1 MLRLLESPTWQGN
14 GDKPRLLPCTLPS
27 ALAIHLAAQPGWVD
41 RERVACLFW
50 PERPPTE
57 ALHNL
62 RVNLHRLRGQLADWG
77 QAECLRSE
85 RQRLT
90 LGVPTDLARLHE
102 ALLTADARALAEM
115 APWRLLEG
123 FRIPGFEAFQSWVD
137 DERRR
142 LTRQW
147 ALAAERAL
155 GAALAAGAWDAANAL
170 FEPWR
175 AQDAAT
181 PESLVRLRPAAA
193 GETGAALWRQW
204 QAQLGVDGDKAHAAQ
219 PRLAIVAGAAAPPLP
234 LGGRAAEQVAL
245 RALRGPATLVTGEP
259 GIGKTVL
266 VASTHPGRP
275 LLRGREGLESVPF
288 GPLAELLRREP
299 GWLADPGAY
308 RLDLARLL
316 PEIAPDEPLP
326 PLDAH
331 TAKLRLLEGLARV
344 VETRTDLLLVD
355 DLQWCDGALL
365 EWLVFVAHRGRLRW
379 VATQRTQALP
389 APVRQAVQAL
399 RSASLLDEL
408 ALGALDLAAL
418 TTLCRQRQPQSA
430 WPDDRVA
437 ELLQRSGG
445 NPFFAL
451 ELMEAGRTDVTVPR
465 RSHELVQARVRA
477 LPAAAQAV
485 LEAAAVLAQPAALPL
500 LAAVAGSDSLGLARP
515 PEGARSPLGGE
526 AHSTSGAGG
535 PARPAEGV
543 QPPLGGQARGAR
555 GGMVSD
561 DALAT
566 CVSGC
571 EQALAA
577 GLLVESTGGLECR
590 HDLVR
595 SAVQAALSAPRRQW
609 LHRRA
614 ALALGPAAPPLA
626 LAQHWEAAGEPQT
639 ALAWRHRGALQHK
652 DFGRL
657 DEARA
662 LWGRIA
668 AEASDPA
675 LALRARLAQA
685 ECDLFENLDAGR
697 DALEAVLAQVAA
709 IADPAVRD
717 ELEAQAL
724 AGLVDNRVFSGDHPR
739 ARQLAAQLRPLLP
752 RLPSE
757 ERVHAIEVLI
767 ELAMREPDID
777 DALALLAEA
786 RRLAPKRPSL
796 ASFEGQIHWFGGQ
809 PLAARAAFERLLAT
823 HPEFCSGLTIEND
836 LAVMC
841 HATGDLRTAEA
852 MARRSLASWK
862 GVAHTETLSLLVL
875 GSTLTGAGRL
885 AEAAEALD
893 RAEAL
898 AQRQGSQLFSSEV
911 HARRARLL
919 SACGRHEDALAQAAR
934 AAPLV
939 RDDDNP
945 LRLSQLLAAQVAAA
959 AAAGQPIDPMLRTR
973 LQAACGRSLHPLVH
987 ARLARVEVDLAL
999 AAGDGPAAGAAGER
1013 MLRIARGA
1021 GLLELQAEAWLL
1033 QVRAA
1038 LLQSDGSLPGTE
1050 QLADVEQL
1058 ADTEHLAR
1066 EAATLSDSQ
1075 GYLDLSWRGWSV
1087 LARLTRDPAL
1097 AERAQAAL
1105 AQLVA
1110 GAPSGGF
1117 DAAAAALR
1125 EPRP

>member
-1 MLRLLESPTWQGN
+1 MAMLRLLESPTWQADGEA
-14 GDKPRLLPCTLPS
+14 PRLLPCTLPS
-27 ALAIHLAAQPGWVD
+27 ALAIHLAAQRGWVD
-41 RERVACLFW
+41 RERLACLFW
-50 PERPPTE
+50 PDRPPAE

-62 RVNLHRLRGQLADWG
+62 RVNLHRVRGQLAGWG
-77 QAECLRSE
+77 QDACLRSE
-85 RQRLT
+85 RQRLA
-90 LGVPTDLARLHE
+90 LGLSTDLQGLDEAFAAADAGALARL
-102 ALLTADARALAEM
+102 

-123 FRIPGFEAFQSWVD
+123 FRIPGFDGFQQWVD

-142 LTRQW
+142 LSRQW
-147 ALAAERAL
+147 SLAAERAL
-155 GAALAAGAWDAANAL
+155 GAALAAGAWDDAIAL

-175 AQDAAT
+175 AQDSAT
-181 PESLVRLRPAAA
+181 PEALARLRPPAAEGTA
-193 GETGAALWRQW
+193 AALWRQW
-204 QAQLGVDGDKAHAAQ
+204 QAQL
-219 PRLAIVAGAAAPPLP
+219 AAAADAGQSQRPPDGPASKGPRPATAPAPAPGPLT
-234 LGGRAAEQVAL
+234 LGGRSAEQAAL
-245 RALRGPATLVTGEP
+245 RTLRGPATLVSGEP
-259 GIGKTVL
+259 GIGKTTL
-266 VASTHPGRP
+266 ITSTHPGRP
-275 LLRGREGLESVPF
+275 LLRGREGLDAVPF
-288 GPLAELLRREP
+288 GPLAELLRRQP
-299 GWLADPGAY
+299 AWLAAAGAY

-344 VETRTDLLLVD
+344 VEAHTDLLLVD
-355 DLQWCDGALL
+355 DLQWCDAALL

-379 VATQRTQALP
+379 VATQRTQALA

-399 RSASLLDEL
+399 RSARLLDEL
-408 ALGALDLAAL
+408 PLGGLDAAGLA
-418 TTLCRQRQPQSA
+418 TLCRQRQPPAA
-430 WPDDRVA
+430 WPEPRVA
-437 ELLQRSGG
+437 ELLRRSGG

-451 ELMEAGRTDVTVPR
+451 ELMEAGDAPPGHAPAVPR

-477 LPAAAQAV
+477 LPPAAQAV
-485 LEAAAVLAQPAALPL
+485 LEAAAVLAQPAALPV
-500 LAAVAGSDSLGLARP
+500 LAAVAGAD
-515 PEGARSPLGGE
+515 
-526 AHSTSGAGG
+526 GAG
-535 PARPAEGV
+535 E
-543 QPPLGGQARGAR
+543 
-555 GGMVSD
+555 
-561 DALAT
+561 DALAA
-566 CVSGC
+566 CVGGC

-577 GLLVESTGGLECR
+577 GLLVESAAGLECR

-595 SAVQAALSAPRRQW
+595 SAVQAALSGPRRQW

-626 LAQHWEAAGEPQT
+626 LALHWDAAGEPQA

-662 LWGRIA
+662 LWRQIT
-668 AEASDPA
+668 AEASEPA
-675 LALRARLAQA
+675 LALRARLALA
-685 ECDLFENLDAGR
+685 ECDLFENLDSGR
-697 DALEAVLAQVAA
+697 DALEAVLAQVPA

-724 AGLVDNRVFSGDHPR
+724 AGLVDNRVFAGDQPR

-752 RLPSE
+752 RLASE
-757 ERVHAIEVLI
+757 ERVHGIEVLI
-767 ELAMREPDID
+767 ELAMREPDIA

-786 RRLAPKRPSL
+786 RRLAPNRPSL

-841 HATGDLRTAEA
+841 HATGDLRMAEA

-875 GSTLTGAGRL
+875 GSTLTSAGRL
-885 AEAAEALD
+885 AEAAAALD
-893 RAEAL
+893 QAEAL
-898 AQRQGSQLFSSEV
+898 ARRQGSQLFTSEV
-911 HARRARLL
+911 HARRTRLL
-919 SACGRHEDALAQAAR
+919 TVCGRHDDALAQAAR

-945 LRLSQLLAAQVAAA
+945 LRLSQLLAAQVSAA
-959 AAAGQPIDPMLRTR
+959 AAAGQAIDPMLRTR

-999 AAGDGPAAGAAGER
+999 AAGDAALAAGAAQR
-1013 MLRIARGA
+1013 MARIARDA
-1021 GLLELQAEAWLL
+1021 GLLEVLAEALLL

-1038 LLQSDGSLPGTE
+1038 VCRDEGDEPDAAGTPHGPATE
-1050 QLADVEQL
+1050 Q
-1058 ADTEHLAR
+1058 LAR
-1066 EAATLSDSQ
+1066 EAATLADSQ
-1075 GYLDLSWRGWSV
+1075 GYLDLAWRGWSL
-1087 LARLTRDPAL
+1087 LAGRARDPAL
-1097 AERAQAAL
+1097 AGRAQAAR
-1105 AQLVA
+1105 AQLQA
-1110 GAPSGGF
+1110 GAEPGGF
-1117 DAAAAALR
+1117 DAAAAARR

>member
-1 MLRLLESPTWQGN
+1 MLRLLESPTWQADGEA
-14 GDKPRLLPCTLPS
+14 PRLLPCTLPS
-27 ALAIHLAAQPGWVD
+27 ALAIHLAVQAGWVD

-50 PERPPTE
+50 PERPPAE

-62 RVNLHRLRGQLADWG
+62 RVNLHRVRGQLADWG
-77 QAECLRSE
+77 RADSLRSE
-85 RQRLT
+85 RLRLT
-90 LGVPTDLARLHE
+90 LGVPTDLQGLQA
-102 ALLTADARALAEM
+102 ALLGADAQALAGL

-123 FRIPGFEAFQSWVD
+123 FRIPGFEAFQEWVD

-155 GAALAAGAWDAANAL
+155 GTALAAGAWDAAHAL
-170 FEPWR
+170 FERWR
-175 AQDAAT
+175 AQDGAS
-181 PESLVRLRPAAA
+181 PEALARLRPAAA
-193 GETGAALWRQW
+193 ASDTAAALWRQW
-204 QAQLGVDGDKAHAAQ
+204 QAQVGAEADNAHSTQ
-219 PRLAIVAGAAAPPLP
+219 PRQSSATAAALPVLP
-234 LGGRAAEQVAL
+234 LGGRAAEQAAL
-245 RALRGPATLVTGEP
+245 RGLRGPATLVIGEP
-259 GIGKTVL
+259 GIGKTAL

-275 LLRGREGLESVPF
+275 LLRGREGLEAVPF

-299 GWLADPGAY
+299 AWLADAGAY

-344 VETRTDLLLVD
+344 VEARTDLLLVD

-379 VATQRTQALP
+379 VATQRTQALA

-408 ALGALDLAAL
+408 VLDGLDAAGLAA
-418 TTLCRQRQPQSA
+418 LCRQRQPWSA
-430 WPDDRVA
+430 WPDERVA
-437 ELLQRSGG
+437 DLLQRSGG

-451 ELMEAGRTDVTVPR
+451 ELMEAADGPPARAAASVPR

-477 LPAAAQAV
+477 LPAPAQAA
-485 LEAAAVLAQPAALPL
+485 LEAAAVLAQPAALPV
-500 LAAVAGSDSLGLARP
+500 LAAVT
-515 PEGARSPLGGE
+515 GAD
-526 AHSTSGAGG
+526 
-535 PARPAEGV
+535 PA
-543 QPPLGGQARGAR
+543 
-555 GGMVSD
+555 SD
-561 DALAT
+561 DALAA

-577 GLLVESTGGLECR
+577 GLLVESAGGLECR

-595 SAVQAALSAPRRQW
+595 GAVLAALSAPRRQW
-609 LHRRA
+609 LHRRV
-614 ALALGPAAPPLA
+614 ALALGPTAPPLA

-639 ALAWRHRGALQHK
+639 ALAWCHRGALQHK

-685 ECDLFENLDAGR
+685 ECDLFEDLDSGR

-717 ELEAQAL
+717 ELEGQAL
-724 AGLVDNRVFSGDHPR
+724 AGLVDNRVFAGDQPR

-752 RLPSE
+752 RLAAE

-767 ELAMREPDID
+767 ELAMREPDIA

-786 RRLAPKRPSL
+786 RRLAPNRPSL
-796 ASFEGQIHWFGGQ
+796 ASFEGQIHWFGGR
-809 PLAARAAFERLLAT
+809 PLAARAAFERLLDT

-875 GSTLTGAGRL
+875 GSTLTSAGRL

-893 RAEAL
+893 QAEAL
-898 AQRQGSQLFSSEV
+898 ARRQGSQLFASEV
-911 HARRARLL
+911 HARRTRLL
-919 SACGRHEDALAQAAR
+919 TVGGRHEEALAQAAR

-959 AAAGQPIDPMLRTR
+959 AAAGQAVDPLLRTR

-999 AAGDGPAAGAAGER
+999 AAGDGAAAAASAER
-1013 MLRIARGA
+1013 MQRIAQDG
-1021 GLLELQAEAWLL
+1021 GLLEVQAEAQLL
-1033 QVRAA
+1033 RVRAA
-1038 LLQSDGSLPGTE
+1038 LRQ
-1050 QLADVEQL
+1050 ADASSPDAEPLVDIER
-1058 ADTEHLAR
+1058 LAR
-1066 EAATLSDSQ
+1066 DAATLADSQ
-1075 GYLDLSWRGWSV
+1075 GYLDLSWRGWSL
-1087 LARLTRDPAL
+1087 LARLTRDAAL

-1105 AQLVA
+1105 AQLLQLA
-1110 GAPSGGF
+1110 GGAPHGGF
-1117 DAAAAALR
+1117 DTEAAARR

>member
-1 MLRLLESPTWQGN
+1 
-14 GDKPRLLPCTLPS
+14 
-27 ALAIHLAAQPGWVD
+27 
-41 RERVACLFW
+41 VACLFW
-50 PERPPTE
+50 PDRPSTE

-62 RVNLHRLRGQLADWG
+62 RVNLHRVRGQLADWG
-77 QAECLRSE
+77 QAGCLRSE

-90 LGVPTDLARLHE
+90 LGVPTDLTRLHE
-102 ALLTADARALAEM
+102 TLLDADAQALAGM

-123 FRIPGFEAFQSWVD
+123 FRIPGFEAFQAWVD

-142 LTRQW
+142 LIRQW

-155 GAALAAGAWDAANAL
+155 GAALAAGAWDAASAL

-175 AQDAAT
+175 AQDAAR
-181 PESLVRLRPAAA
+181 PEALARLRSSATSDTA
-193 GETGAALWRQW
+193 AALWRQW
-204 QAQLGVDGDKAHAAQ
+204 QAQLGAEGDSAHSAQ
-219 PRLAIVAGAAAPPLP
+219 PRPAIATPGASPLP
-234 LGGRAAEQVAL
+234 LGGRAAEQTAL

-275 LLRGREGLESVPF
+275 LLRCREGLEAVPF

-299 GWLADPGAY
+299 GWLADIGAY
-308 RLDLARLL
+308 RLDVARLL

-344 VETRTDLLLVD
+344 VEARTDLLLVD

-365 EWLVFVAHRGRLRW
+365 EWLVFVAHRSRLRW
-379 VATQRTQALP
+379 VATQRTQALA
-389 APVRQAVQAL
+389 APVRQTVQAL

-408 ALGALDLAAL
+408 PLGGLDAVALGG
-418 TTLCRQRQPQSA
+418 LCRQRQPHSEWSA
-430 WPDDRVA
+430 DRVA
-437 ELLQRSGG
+437 DLLHRSGG

-451 ELMEAGRTDVTVPR
+451 ELMDAGRAAASVPR
-465 RSHELVQARVRA
+465 RSHELVQARLRG
-477 LPAAAQAV
+477 LPAAARAV
-485 LEAAAVLAQPAALPL
+485 LEAAAVLAQPAALPV
-500 LAAVAGSDSLGLARP
+500 LAAVIGSDALGAARP
-515 PEGARSPLGGE
+515 SEGVRPLLVGEARSGIGSL
-526 AHSTSGAGG
+526 
-535 PARPAEGV
+535 
-543 QPPLGGQARGAR
+543 
-555 GGMVSD
+555 VSD

-577 GLLVESTGGLECR
+577 GLLVESAGGLECR

-595 SAVQAALSAPRRQW
+595 SAVEAALSAPRRQW

-626 LAQHWEAAGEPQT
+626 LAQHWDAAGEPQT

-668 AEASDPA
+668 AEASDFA

-685 ECDLFENLDAGR
+685 ECDLFENLDSGR

-724 AGLVDNRVFSGDHPR
+724 AGLVDNRVFAGDQPR

-752 RLPSE
+752 RLPAE

-786 RRLAPKRPSL
+786 RRLAPNRPSL

-809 PLAARAAFERLLAT
+809 PRAARAAFERLLAT

-841 HATGDLRTAEA
+841 HATGDLRAAEA

-885 AEAAEALD
+885 GEAAEALD
-893 RAEAL
+893 QAEAL
-898 AQRQGSQLFSSEV
+898 ARRQGSQLFASEV
-911 HARRARLL
+911 HARRTRLL
-919 SACGRHEDALAQAAR
+919 SVCGRHEEALAQAAR

-945 LRLSQLLAAQVAAA
+945 LRLSQLLAAQAAAA
-959 AAAGQPIDPMLRTR
+959 AAAGQVIDPMLRTR

-999 AAGDGPAAGAAGER
+999 AARDGKVASAVAER
-1013 MLRIARGA
+1013 MHRITQDA
-1021 GLLELQAEAWLL
+1021 GLLELQAEALL
-1033 QVRAA
+1033 LRVRAT
-1038 LLQSDGSLPGTE
+1038 LLESEAATP
-1050 QLADVEQL
+1050 
-1058 ADTEHLAR
+1058 DTERLAR

-1075 GYLDLSWRGWSV
+1075 GYLDLSWRGWSL
-1087 LARLTRDPAL
+1087 LARLARDAAL

-1110 GAPSGGF
+1110 GAPPGGL

>member
-1 MLRLLESPTWQGN
+1 MLRLLESPTWQAD
-14 GDKPRLLPCTLPS
+14 GDTPRLLPCTLPS

-50 PERPPTE
+50 PDRPASE

-62 RVNLHRLRGQLADWG
+62 RVNLHRVRGQLADWG
-77 QAECLRSE
+77 QAERLRSE

-90 LGVPTDLARLHE
+90 LGVPTDLAQLHE
-102 ALLTADARALAEM
+102 ALLGADAQALAGL

-123 FRIPGFEAFQSWVD
+123 FRIPGFEAFQQWVD

-175 AQDAAT
+175 AQDVAT
-181 PESLVRLRPAAA
+181 PEALARLRSSAA
-193 GETGAALWRQW
+193 GDTAAALWRQW
-204 QAQLGVDGDKAHAAQ
+204 QAQLGSDGDNTHSAQ
-219 PRLAIVAGAAAPPLP
+219 PRLAAVSSGVPLP
-234 LGGRAAEQVAL
+234 VLALGGRAAEQTAL
-245 RALRGPATLVTGEP
+245 RALRGPATLVIGEP

-275 LLRGREGLESVPF
+275 LLRGREGLEAVPF

-299 GWLADPGAY
+299 AWLADAGAY

-344 VETRTDLLLVD
+344 VEAHTDLLLVD
-355 DLQWCDGALL
+355 DLQWCDVALL

-379 VATQRTQALP
+379 VATQRTQALAAP
-389 APVRQAVQAL
+389 ARQAVQAL

-408 ALGALDLAAL
+408 ALGGLDAAGL
-418 TTLCRQRQPQSA
+418 RALCRQRQPQADWS
-430 WPDDRVA
+430 DERVA
-437 ELLQRSGG
+437 GLLQRSGG

-451 ELMEAGRTDVTVPR
+451 ELMEAGDGLPGVPR

-477 LPAAAQAV
+477 LPPAAQAV
-485 LEAAAVLAQPAALPL
+485 LEAAAVLAQPAALPV
-500 LAAVAGSDSLGLARP
+500 LAAVT
-515 PEGARSPLGGE
+515 GGD
-526 AHSTSGAGG
+526 AA
-535 PARPAEGV
+535 
-543 QPPLGGQARGAR
+543 
-555 GGMVSD
+555 SD
-561 DALAT
+561 DALAA

-577 GLLVESTGGLECR
+577 GLLVESAAGLECR

-595 SAVQAALSAPRRQW
+595 GAVRAALSGPRRQW

-717 ELEAQAL
+717 ELEGQAL
-724 AGLVDNRVFSGDHPR
+724 AGLVDNRVFAGDQPR

-752 RLPSE
+752 RLPPE

-767 ELAMREPDID
+767 ELAMREPDIA

-786 RRLAPKRPSL
+786 RRLAPNRPSL
-796 ASFEGQIHWFGGQ
+796 ASFEGQVHWFGGQ

-841 HATGDLRTAEA
+841 HATGDLRAAET

-893 RAEAL
+893 QAEAL
-898 AQRQGSQLFSSEV
+898 ARRQGSQLFASEV
-911 HARRARLL
+911 HARRTRLL
-919 SACGRHEDALAQAAR
+919 SVCGRHEEALAQAAR

-959 AAAGQPIDPMLRTR
+959 AAAGLGLDPMLRTR

-999 AAGDGPAAGAAGER
+999 AAADGAAAAAAAER
-1013 MLRIARGA
+1013 MQRIAQDG
-1021 GLLELQAEAWLL
+1021 GLLELQAEARLL

-1038 LLQSDGSLPGTE
+1038 LRQTE
-1050 QLADVEQL
+1050 ASSPDTERLADIEQ
-1058 ADTEHLAR
+1058 LAR
-1066 EAATLSDSQ
+1066 EAATLADSQ
-1075 GYLDLSWRGWSV
+1075 GYLDLSWRGWSL
-1087 LARLTRDPAL
+1087 LARLTRDAAL

-1110 GAPSGGF
+1110 GAPPGGF